1 MCTLGSGTAFGE
13 CVINDGFHSVSLLS
27 NEPCTLLRVPK
38 AAFQDIWRKSSHY
51 MEDIIAP
58 HFSINDVDKNNTR
71 SNDDSKLTDPNDKN
85 ENLNSANVARSG
97 QNETNAIK
105 EATEDNS
112 KEIQLSENVVFY
124 T

>member
-38 AAFQDIWRKSSHY
+38 AAFQDIWQKSSHY
-51 MEDIIAP
+51 MEDIITP
-58 HFSINDVDKNNTR
+58 HFSINEVDKNNAR
-71 SNDDSKLTDPNDKN
+71 SNDDSKLPEVVDKN
-85 ENLNSANVARSG
+85 ENSNAARSG
-97 QNETNAIK
+97 QNEANSTK

-112 KEIQLSENVVFY
+112 KEIQLSENVIVNA
-124 T
+124 